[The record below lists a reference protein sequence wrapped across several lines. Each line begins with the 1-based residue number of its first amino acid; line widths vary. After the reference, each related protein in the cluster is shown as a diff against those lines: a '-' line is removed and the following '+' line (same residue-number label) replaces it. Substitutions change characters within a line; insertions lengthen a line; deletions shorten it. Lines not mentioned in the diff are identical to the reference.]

1 MFYLL
6 FDALI
11 SVVSECSGAVCGNL
25 CGQNASRPISGELS
39 PGPDGKRFAF
49 LCGVY
54 CNSEGSVMQVVSEQR
69 AAQRLSRYR
78 QRIASRICY
87 LKAKLTFPQQLS
99 HSRNLSDILRE
110 SILKYE
116 NVLVRISVA
125 VYNRLTRRNT
135 SSYLRHRHPYHRTI
149 RNQRD
154 SSGSGQ
160 LHQIHLVNADCR
172 QCS

>member
-1 MFYLL
+1 
-6 FDALI
+6 
-11 SVVSECSGAVCGNL
+11 
-25 CGQNASRPISGELS
+25 
-39 PGPDGKRFAF
+39 
-49 LCGVY
+49 
-54 CNSEGSVMQVVSEQR
+54 MQVVSEQR

-99 HSRNLSDILRE
+99 HSHNLSDILRE

-135 SSYLRHRHPYHRTI
+135 ALYLRHRHPYRRTT
-149 RNQRD
+149 RNQ
-154 SSGSGQ
+154 SGSFGSEQ
-160 LHQIHLVNADCR
+160 LHRIRQVNAGCR